1 MSDQL
6 SASDDTKVAIPIRNL
21 ISILGAVAV
30 STWAYSGVIE
40 RLNKIET
47 GLEIKKEHIDLN
59 TEFRIGWPRG
69 TMGSLPADSRQDMT
83 IDAIQREMENM
94 WEEIEENDN
103 WIDEFEPPKEVLDAV
118 KRVREIEMEM
128 HILRTELNQLLD
140 K

>member
-1 MSDQL
+1 MSDQI

-83 IDAIQREMENM
+83 C
-94 WEEIEENDN
+94 
-103 WIDEFEPPKEVLDAV
+103 
-118 KRVREIEMEM
+118 
-128 HILRTELNQLLD
+128 LLYTSPSPRD
-140 K
+140 

>member
-1 MSDQL
+1 MSDQI
-6 SASDDTKVAIPIRNL
+6 SASDETKVAIPIRNL
-21 ISILGAVAV
+21 VSILGAVAV
-30 STWAYSGVIE
+30 STWAYGGVME

-69 TMGSLPADSRQDMT
+69 TMGTLPADSRQDMT
-83 IDAIQREMENM
+83 IEGIQREMENM

-103 WIDEFEPPKEVLDAV
+103 WIDEFEPPKDVLDAV
-118 KRVREIEMEM
+118 ARVREIERELY
-128 HILRTELNQLLD
+128 ILRTELDQLLD